1 MMPDKESKKKWDKEN
16 VVFVNTKFFKRTD
29 ADLLEFLDGKS
40 RSTTIKIALRE
51 YMERHKEET

>member
-29 ADLLEFLDGKS
+29 ADLLAFLDGKS